1 MEQDGYQVVT
11 DIEEIRQYVEA
22 VGGFSGFALGN
33 LQFDSSGL
41 AFSIEEVVEGEDWP
55 RESSGRIWYLAFSR
69 ISNVS
74 MTIDVPLG
82 FWIKNVQIDD
92 GGSVNIE
99 SDQGAI
105 TLIADAIELSIPA
118 DAVIEQSSEDTLLPL
133 TYSSDGNN
141 ITTGDRIIEPTTPSE
156 PVAPTGLINNPAP
169 QAAPALINNPAPQ
182 AAPAPQSLAINQEA
196 SGEIDDHTETIQM
209 TPSTVSS
216 QENPFLN
223 DPNFIPLTPVTPT
236 APPKAP
242 EPPVANAIF
251 SN

>member
-1 MEQDGYQVVT
+1 MEQDGYQIVT
-11 DIEEIRQYVEA
+11 DIEEIRQYVET

-55 RESSGRIWYLAFSR
+55 HENSGRIWYLVFSR
-69 ISNVS
+69 ISNIS

-82 FWIKNVQIDD
+82 FWIKNVQIDND
-92 GGSVNIE
+92 GSVNVE

-118 DAVIEQSSEDTLLPL
+118 DAVIEQPSEDALPPL
-133 TYSSDGNN
+133 MYSPDGNN
-141 ITTGDRIIEPTTPSE
+141 IATEDGAIESTTPSE
-156 PVAPTGLINNPAP
+156 PIAPTGLINNPAP
-169 QAAPALINNPAPQ
+169 QAAPVSQPLVT
-182 AAPAPQSLAINQEA
+182 NQEA
-196 SGEIDDHTETIQM
+196 SGEVDDHTETIQM
-209 TPSTVSS
+209 TPSTTSPG
-216 QENPFLN
+216 ENPFLN

-242 EPPVANAIF
+242 EPPAVNAIF

>member
-1 MEQDGYQVVT
+1 MEQDGYQIVT
-11 DIEEIRQYVEA
+11 DIEEIRQYVET

-41 AFSIEEVVEGEDWP
+41 AFSIEEVIDGEDWP
-55 RESSGRIWYLAFSR
+55 HENSGRIWYLTFSR
-69 ISNVS
+69 ISNIS
-74 MTIDVPLG
+74 MTIDMPLG

-92 GGSVNIE
+92 GGSVNVE

-105 TLIADAIELSIPA
+105 TLTADAIELSIPA
-118 DAVIEQSSEDTLLPL
+118 DAVIEQPSEDALPPL
-133 TYSSDGNN
+133 MYSPDGGG
-141 ITTGDRIIEPTTPSE
+141 IATGDESVESIAPSE
-156 PVAPTGLINNPAP
+156 PIAPAEPINNPTP
-169 QAAPALINNPAPQ
+169 QAEPVSQPLVTNQ
-182 AAPAPQSLAINQEA
+182 AA
-196 SGEIDDHTETIQM
+196 SGEIDGHTETIQM
-209 TPSTVSS
+209 TPSTASP

-236 APPKAP
+236 TSPKAP

>member
-1 MEQDGYQVVT
+1 MEQDGYQIVT
-11 DIEEIRQYVEA
+11 DIEEIRQYVET

-55 RESSGRIWYLAFSR
+55 HENSGRIWYLAFSR

-74 MTIDVPLG
+74 MTIDMPLG

-118 DAVIEQSSEDTLLPL
+118 DAVIEQPSEDALPPL
-133 TYSSDGNN
+133 MYSPDGGG
-141 ITTGDRIIEPTTPSE
+141 IAAEDESIESAAPPE
-156 PVAPTGLINNPAP
+156 PIAPTGPIDNPTP
-169 QAAPALINNPAPQ
+169 QAAPVSQPLVT
-182 AAPAPQSLAINQEA
+182 NQEA
-196 SGEIDDHTETIQM
+196 SGEVDDHTETIQM
-209 TPSTVSS
+209 TPSTTSPA
-216 QENPFLN
+216 ENPFLN

>member
-1 MEQDGYQVVT
+1 MQQDGYQIVT

-41 AFSIEEVVEGEDWP
+41 AFSVEEVIDGEDWP
-55 RESSGRIWYLAFSR
+55 HENSGRIWYLTFSR
-69 ISNVS
+69 ISNIS
-74 MTIDVPLG
+74 MTIDIPLG

-105 TLIADAIELSIPA
+105 TLTADAIELSIPA
-118 DAVIEQSSEDTLLPL
+118 DAVIEQPSEDALPPL
-133 TYSSDGNN
+133 MYSPDGNN
-141 ITTGDRIIEPTTPSE
+141 IATEDGIIEPITPSE
-156 PVAPTGLINNPAP
+156 PIAPAEPINNPTP
-169 QAAPALINNPAPQ
+169 QAESASQPLVTNQ
-182 AAPAPQSLAINQEA
+182 AA

-209 TPSTVSS
+209 TPSTASP

-236 APPKAP
+236 ASPKAP

>member
-1 MEQDGYQVVT
+1 MEQDGYQIVT
-11 DIEEIRQYVEA
+11 DIEEIRQYVET

-41 AFSIEEVVEGEDWP
+41 AFSIEEVIDGEDWP
-55 RESSGRIWYLAFSR
+55 HENSGRIWYLAFSR
-69 ISNVS
+69 ISNIS
-74 MTIDVPLG
+74 MTIDMSLG

-105 TLIADAIELSIPA
+105 TLIADAIELSVPS
-118 DAVIEQSSEDTLLPL
+118 DAVIEQPSEDALPPL
-133 TYSSDGNN
+133 MYSPDGGG
-141 ITTGDRIIEPTTPSE
+141 ITTGDESVEPIAPSE
-156 PVAPTGLINNPAP
+156 PIATVEPINNPTP
-169 QAAPALINNPAPQ
+169 QAAPASQP
-182 AAPAPQSLAINQEA
+182 LATNQEA

-209 TPSTVSS
+209 TPSTTSPA
-216 QENPFLN
+216 ENPFLN

>member
-1 MEQDGYQVVT
+1 MEQDGYQIVT
-11 DIEEIRQYVEA
+11 DIEEIRQYVET

-41 AFSIEEVVEGEDWP
+41 AFSIEEVIDGEDWP
-55 RESSGRIWYLAFSR
+55 HENSGRIWYLVFSR

-74 MTIDVPLG
+74 MTIDMPLG

-118 DAVIEQSSEDTLLPL
+118 DAVIEQPSEGDLPPLMCSPDGGGIATGDESVEPITSSEPIATV
-133 TYSSDGNN
+133 
-141 ITTGDRIIEPTTPSE
+141 EP
-156 PVAPTGLINNPAP
+156 INNPTP
-169 QAAPALINNPAPQ
+169 QAAPVSQPLVA
-182 AAPAPQSLAINQEA
+182 NQEA

-209 TPSTVSS
+209 TPSTTSPA
-216 QENPFLN
+216 ENPFLN

-242 EPPVANAIF
+242 EPPVTNAIF